1 MTSVDQL
8 VGAPW
13 PVLEYDTIDST
24 NAEALRK
31 ADTQPAAPYWVR
43 AEAQTSGRGRLGRA
57 WSSPPGNLFAS
68 AVFPYEGNLAT
79 APLICFAAG
88 LAVVDALQEIATAD
102 ATSMV
107 RLKWPN
113 DVLVEDAKICGILIE
128 TSRNGNSPL
137 IVVAG
142 FGLNLASAPALDDR
156 KSVCVAD
163 LMKTNTPS
171 PREALSV
178 LDRMFRRRLGQLL
191 NDGFAP
197 IRHDWLQRTIP
208 VGRVVSYKIGAE
220 IHEGEFVDLAD
231 DGALAVRDAAGHI
244 QYVRTGDVGLV
255 G

>member
-13 PVLEYDTIDST
+13 SVLEYDTIDST

-31 ADTQPAAPYWVR
+31 ADAQPSAPYWIR
-43 AEAQTSGRGRLGRA
+43 AEVQTSGRGRLGRA
-57 WSSPPGNLFAS
+57 WSSPQGNLFAS
-68 AVFPYEGNLAT
+68 AAFRYEGVLAT

-107 RLKWPN
+107 KLKWPN

-128 TSRNGNSPL
+128 TSRTGNAPL
-137 IVVAG
+137 LVVAG
-142 FGLNLASAPALDDR
+142 FGLNLATAPVLDDR

-163 LMKTNTPS
+163 LMTTNTPTAQQ
-171 PREALSV
+171 ALKV
-178 LDRMFRRRLGQLL
+178 LDRTFRRRLGQLL
-191 NDGFAP
+191 DEGFPAV
-197 IRHDWLQRTIP
+197 RRDWLERTIP
-208 VGRVVSYKIGAE
+208 AGQLVSYKLGADT
-220 IHEGEFVDLAD
+220 HQGEFVDLAE
-231 DGALAVRDAAGHI
+231 DGALTVRDAAGNI